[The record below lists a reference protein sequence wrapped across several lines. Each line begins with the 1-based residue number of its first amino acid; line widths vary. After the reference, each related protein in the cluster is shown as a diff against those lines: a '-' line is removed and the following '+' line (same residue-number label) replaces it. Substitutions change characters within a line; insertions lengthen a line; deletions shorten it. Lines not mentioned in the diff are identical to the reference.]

1 MASFW
6 YAKTAAFGIG
16 GHFQAKIWHFW
27 WPIQNLGSELF
38 VFFLNKVVPLV
49 KCVNVWDEYK
59 KNVFFGLTTAYPCSV
74 THPCPN
80 VFQKMMMMTRLM
92 MMMVLLMMMMMM
104 VLLIIFTLFFA
115 LPVARIAQRSWAKGI
130 IRTGPTVLNLQE
142 SEVDDS
148 AEEKEENY

>member
-1 MASFW
+1 M
-6 YAKTAAFGIG
+6 
-16 GHFQAKIWHFW
+16 
-27 WPIQNLGSELF
+27 
-38 VFFLNKVVPLV
+38 
-49 KCVNVWDEYK
+49 WDENK

-74 THPCPN
+74 TLPCPN

-104 VLLIIFTLFFA
+104 VLLTIFILFFA

-148 AEEKEENY
+148 AEEEEENY